1 METPLLQEHTT
12 PTLPRQFLAE
22 SKKLWKIA
30 GPVIFTAICQYSLS
44 ASTQAFIGHVGNL
57 ELAAFAVTN
66 SVIAGLA
73 FGILF
78 THPLHWTLGM
88 GSALETLC
96 GQAFGAGKLRMLG
109 VYMQRSWI
117 ILLCTALILVPVY
130 VFAPPILK
138 LMGETSEISDLAG
151 KFSIWMLPQLFAYAV
166 NFPIQ
171 KYLQAQRKVMTMAVV
186 AAVVLVINVV
196 ASWLLIL
203 KLEWGLV
210 GAAVSLNSSFW
221 LLNFGQMA
229 YIWSGTCG
237 EAWSG
242 FSWLAFTDLYQFLK
256 LSIASAV
263 MLCLEYWY
271 LMLLIVLT
279 GRLKNPLI
287 PVDAISVCVRV
298 SNELGTGNSQAA
310 KFSVMVVSI
319 TSVSIGLI
327 IMALALI
334 TRDQFPL
341 LFTSS
346 IDVAKLVTKLTGL
359 LAVSLVLN
367 SLQPVLSGRLDKP
380 KFLVLSNAKTKCK
393 RERVAIGAGWQ
404 ALVAY
409 INVACYYLFGLPAGL
424 ILGFKL
430 KLGVEVKY

>member
-1 METPLLQEHTT
+1 MGVMLTT
-12 PTLPRQFLAE
+12 ANVILTAGVVVAGILIDGRDPNAVDFEGSTLPTLVYLSREKRPGYHHNFKAGALNALIRMSFVVSNGPIILSVDCDMYSNNAQAARDAMRCFMDENKGHEIAYVQYPQGFHNLTKNDMYAG
-22 SKKLWKIA
+22 SYKL
-30 GPVIFTAICQYSLS
+30 IF
-44 ASTQAFIGHVGNL
+44 
-57 ELAAFAVTN
+57 E
-66 SVIAGLA
+66 
-73 FGILF
+73 
-78 THPLHWTLGM
+78 LGM

-151 KFSIWMLPQLFAYAV
+151 KFSLWMLPQLFAYAV

-203 KLEWGLV
+203 QLEWGLV

-287 PVDAISVCVRV
+287 PVDAIS
-298 SNELGTGNSQAA
+298 
-310 KFSVMVVSI
+310 
-319 TSVSIGLI
+319 
-327 IMALALI
+327 
-334 TRDQFPL
+334 
-341 LFTSS
+341 
-346 IDVAKLVTKLTGL
+346 
-359 LAVSLVLN
+359 
-367 SLQPVLSGRLDKP
+367 
-380 KFLVLSNAKTKCK
+380 
-393 RERVAIGAGWQ
+393 

-430 KLGVEVKY
+430 KLGVEGMWGGMIGGIILQTIVLVTVTSYTNWKKEAAHAESRIKKWGGSAGEESS